1 MLPLI
6 YQFMISI
13 YIYIYIY
20 IYQIM
25 IIMLQSCVGLG
36 LKKEQTK
43 KTAEL
48 W

>member
-13 YIYIYIY
+13 YIYIY
-20 IYQIM
+20 QIM
-25 IIMLQSCVGLG
+25 ITMLQSCVGLG